1 MRLLS
6 HLNETDYPFFIPKS
20 FSQSFSLENL
30 SLNFDPF
37 STVIE
42 KESIPLNGLKSSVTY
57 SLNEQLPKSFTVKA
71 FHSNV
76 IARASENAPAADA
89 QFIIAPFSNLSSI
102 FQGKQHL
109 GLRTADCLAV
119 VFSFENKEYFAG
131 AISHAGWR
139 GYSSG
144 ILQNTIEK
152 LKNETKLVG
161 ITASELLTGLKVHI
175 APAIFGVSY
184 ECGQEVN
191 EALLKHG
198 KNLFSEHSGQ
208 SQFHDLYLKLIN
220 LNQDPELSLVIN
232 ELLIKNQ
239 QSIYVPGKIFPDL
252 QLLAAL
258 ECFLSGI
265 PHENI
270 EILRENTYSHPA
282 LFSFREASHKKS
294 NSSHRQWTHLSFPSI
309 SRKLV
314 SFAPN

>member
-6 HLNETDYPFFIPKS
+6 HLNETEYPFFIPKS
-20 FSQSFSLENL
+20 FLQSFSLEKY

-37 STVIE
+37 SSLLE

-71 FHSNV
+71 FHSNI
-76 IARASENAPAADA
+76 IARASENSPEADA
-89 QFIIAPFSNLSSI
+89 QFIVAPFSNLSSI

-119 VFSFENKEYFAG
+119 AFSFENKEYFAG

-161 ITASELLTGLKVHI
+161 ISASELLTGLKVHI

-198 KNLFSEHSGQ
+198 NNLFAQYSNQ
-208 SQFHDLYLKLIN
+208 SQFQDLYYKLIN

-232 ELLIKNQ
+232 DLLIRNQ
-239 QSIYVPGKIFPDL
+239 QSIYIPGKIFPDL

-294 NSSHRQWTHLSFPSI
+294 NASHRQWTHLSFPSI
-309 SRKLV
+309 PRNLI
-314 SFAPN
+314 

>member
-1 MRLLS
+1 
-6 HLNETDYPFFIPKS
+6 
-20 FSQSFSLENL
+20 
-30 SLNFDPF
+30 
-37 STVIE
+37 
-42 KESIPLNGLKSSVTY
+42 
-57 SLNEQLPKSFTVKA
+57 VKA

-119 VFSFENKEYFAG
+119 VFSFENKEYFVG